1 MTGAELRRSFTG
13 FFADRDHTVVPSAS
27 VVPWDDPT
35 LLFTNAGMNQFKDV
49 FLGRSTRDYVRAAD
63 YQKCIRAGGKHND
76 LEDVGR
82 SPIHQTFFEMLGNW
96 SFGDYYK
103 EEAITWAWEL
113 LTEKWGL
120 SADRL
125 WATVFR
131 EDDEAELLWQRHTGV
146 PADRILRFDE
156 KDNFWEM
163 GETGPCGPNSEIH
176 YDLGP
181 GRCDREDDPD
191 HVCGVNGDCT
201 RYVEIWNLVF
211 IQYDRGTEG
220 ALTPLPSRHVDTGM
234 GFERMLTILQ
244 GVDSNYGTDVFQP
257 LMNHIGELSEQPY
270 AEGDTAVA
278 YRVLAD
284 HVRALAFAIADGA
297 LPSNE
302 GRGYV
307 LRRILRRAARYGR
320 TLGLADPFLYQLVPT
335 LTEQMGE
342 AYPELRPAQEKV
354 QTVVRSEEEAFGRTL
369 DHGLELFEG
378 MVDQAESEGRGEI
391 RGEEAFKLYDT
402 YGFPP
407 DLTQLMADERG
418 LTVDLAGFE
427 AEMEEQRARSRVGG
441 KAVDAAGTGPAGPAT
456 GVAGRAPGRLS
467 SEAGAP
473 TRFVG
478 YDTLSVDQTSVVARE
493 DGSVVL
499 AETPFYTE
507 AGGQVGDTGWLET
520 EAGDRIAVLDTTR
533 DGDVVIHH
541 CDPDDVSG
549 LEPGMTVAAYVD
561 AARRQSIMRNH
572 TATHLLH
579 AVLRE
584 TLGAHVEQRGSVV
597 DPDRLRFDFAHF
609 GAATRDELNA
619 VERRVNELIWENIGV
634 EWFETDLE
642 DARSQGAMALF
653 TEKYDD
659 RVRVV
664 RIGGVS
670 MELCGGTHLG
680 ATGGIGMFRLVRE
693 SGIAAG
699 ERRIEALTGSAAY
712 EAVKWDQGLVEGTAE
727 ALKSEPE
734 DLVKRAGDLTARV
747 RELERHVRELS
758 TDTARNWIDDMI
770 GGAVDAAGV
779 SVAAGRVECPDID
792 TLRAMGDTLR
802 ERLSGTAVGVLFA
815 SFDERP
821 VCIVVVTDGAISGNG
836 LHAGRLARDVAAFI
850 GGGGGGKAHMA
861 QAGGKDAS
869 RIDEAVTQAPEVVA
883 KHLRDA

>member
-13 FFADRDHTVVPSAS
+13 FFAERDHTVVPSAS

-49 FLGRSTRDYVRAAD
+49 FLGRSSREYVRAVD
-63 YQKCIRAGGKHND
+63 FQKCIRAGGKHND

-113 LTEKWGL
+113 LTEKWEL
-120 SADRL
+120 PAERL

-131 EDDEAELLWQRHTGV
+131 EDDEAEALWNRHTGI
-146 PADRILRFDE
+146 AGDRVLRFDE

-181 GRCDREDDPD
+181 ERCNRKDDPG
-191 HVCGVNGDCT
+191 HVCEVNGDCS
-201 RYVEIWNLVF
+201 RFVEIWNLVF
-211 IQYDRGTEG
+211 IQYDRGADG

-234 GFERMLTILQ
+234 GFERMLSILQ
-244 GVDSNYGTDVFQP
+244 GVDTNYETDVFRP
-257 LMNHIGELSEQPY
+257 LMDHIGELSQHPY
-270 AEGDTAVA
+270 AEGDTAMA
-278 YRVLAD
+278 YRVVAD

-307 LRRILRRAARYGR
+307 LRRILRRAARFGR
-320 TLGLADPFLYQLVPT
+320 NLGLADPFLYRLVPT
-335 LTEQMGE
+335 LAEEMGA
-342 AYPELRPAQEKV
+342 AYPELSTAQQKV
-354 QTVVRSEEEAFGRTL
+354 EQIVRSEEENFGRTL
-369 DHGLELFEG
+369 DHGLELFEDI
-378 MVDQAESEGRGEI
+378 VDRAGAEGRNEI

-402 YGFPP
+402 YGFPV
-407 DLTQLMADERG
+407 DLTQLMAEEKDM
-418 LTVDLAGFE
+418 TVDMAGFE
-427 AEMEEQRARSRVGG
+427 AEMEKQRERSIKARSTSGTPSVTADVRV
-441 KAVDAAGTGPAGPAT
+441 
-456 GVAGRAPGRLS
+456 
-467 SEAGAP
+467 ENP
-473 TRFVG
+473 TVFHG
-478 YDTLSVDQTSVVARE
+478 YDTLTVEDAEVVTVEGASVFLTR
-493 DGSVVL
+493 
-499 AETPFYTE
+499 TPFYGE
-507 AGGQVGDTGWLET
+507 SGGQVGDTGWLET
-520 EAGDRIAVLDTTR
+520 ESGDRIAVLDTTR
-533 DGDVVIHH
+533 DGDTIIHH
-541 CDPDDVSG
+541 CDPDSASG
-549 LEPGMTVAAYVD
+549 LESGMTVTARVD
-561 AARRQSIMRNH
+561 AARRRSIMRNH

-597 DPDRLRFDFAHF
+597 APDRLRFDFSHF
-609 GAATRDELNA
+609 SAVTPEERNA
-619 VERRVNELIWENIGV
+619 IERRVNELVWENIGV
-634 EWFETDLE
+634 EPFETDLE
-642 DARSQGAMALF
+642 DARRQGAMMLF
-653 TEKYDD
+653 TEKYPD

-664 RIGGVS
+664 RIGEAS
-670 MELCGGTHLG
+670 LELCGGTHLA
-680 ATGGIGMFRLVRE
+680 ATGEIGLFRLVRE

-699 ERRIEALTGSAAY
+699 VRRVEALTGAGAF
-712 EAVKWDQGLVEGTAE
+712 EAVKRDEGLVAGAAE
-727 ALKSEPE
+727 ALKSDPE

-747 RELERHVRELS
+747 RELERHVRDLS
-758 TDTARNWIDDMI
+758 SDSARNWVDDMI
-770 GGAVDAAGV
+770 NKAVEVDGV
-779 SVAAGRVECPDID
+779 AVAAARVDSPDMD

-802 ERLSGTAVGVLFA
+802 ERLAGAAVGVLFA

-821 VCIVVVTDGAISGNG
+821 VCIVVVTDEAISGNG
-836 LHAGRLARDVAAFI
+836 LNAGRLARDVAAFI

-869 RIDEAVTQAPEVVA
+869 RIDEAVEQAPEVVT

>member
-13 FFADRDHTVVPSAS
+13 FFAERDHTVVPSAS

-49 FLGRSTRDYVRAAD
+49 FLGRSTREYVRAVD
-63 YQKCIRAGGKHND
+63 FQKCIRAGGKHND

-113 LTEKWGL
+113 LTEKWEL
-120 SADRL
+120 PAERL

-131 EDDEAELLWQRHTGV
+131 EDDEAEAFWHHHTGI
-146 PADRILRFDE
+146 AGDRVLRFDE

-181 GRCDREDDPD
+181 ERCNRKDDPG

-211 IQYDRGTEG
+211 IQYDRGADG

-234 GFERMLTILQ
+234 GFERMLSILQ
-244 GVDSNYGTDVFQP
+244 GVESNYEIDVFRP
-257 LMNHIGELSEQPY
+257 LMNHIGELSQHPY
-270 AEGDTAVA
+270 AEGDTAMA
-278 YRVLAD
+278 YRVVAD

-307 LRRILRRAARYGR
+307 LRRILRRAARFGR
-320 TLGLADPFLYQLVPT
+320 NLGLADPFLYRLVPT
-335 LTEQMGE
+335 LAEEMGA
-342 AYPELRPAQEKV
+342 AYPELSTAQQKV
-354 QTVVRSEEEAFGRTL
+354 EQIVRSEEENFGRTL
-369 DHGLELFEG
+369 DHGLELFEDI
-378 MVDQAESEGRGEI
+378 VDRAGAEGRNEI

-402 YGFPP
+402 YGFPV
-407 DLTQLMADERG
+407 DLTQLMAEEKDMI
-418 LTVDLAGFE
+418 VDMAGFE
-427 AEMEEQRARSRVGG
+427 AEMAQQRERSIKARSTSGTPSVTADVRV
-441 KAVDAAGTGPAGPAT
+441 
-456 GVAGRAPGRLS
+456 
-467 SEAGAP
+467 ENP
-473 TRFVG
+473 TVFHG
-478 YDTLSVDQTSVVARE
+478 YDTLTVEEAEVVTVE
-493 DGSVVL
+493 GGSVFL
-499 AETPFYTE
+499 TRTPFYGE
-507 AGGQVGDTGWLET
+507 SGGQVGDTGWLET
-520 EAGDRIAVLDTTR
+520 ESGDRIAVLDTTR
-533 DGDVVIHH
+533 DGDTIIHH
-541 CDPDDVSG
+541 CDPDSASG
-549 LEPGMTVAAYVD
+549 LESGMTVTARVD
-561 AARRQSIMRNH
+561 AARRRSIMRNH

-597 DPDRLRFDFAHF
+597 APDRLRFDFSHF
-609 GAATRDELNA
+609 SAVTPEERNA
-619 VERRVNELIWENIGV
+619 IERRVNELVWENIGV
-634 EWFETDLE
+634 EPFETDLE
-642 DARSQGAMALF
+642 DARRQGAMMLF
-653 TEKYDD
+653 TEKYPD

-664 RIGGVS
+664 RIGEAS
-670 MELCGGTHLG
+670 LELCGGTHLA
-680 ATGGIGMFRLVRE
+680 ATGEIGLFRLVRE

-699 ERRIEALTGSAAY
+699 VRRVEALTGSGAY
-712 EAVKWDQGLVEGTAE
+712 EAVKRDEGLVAGAAD

-734 DLVKRAGDLTARV
+734 DLVKRAGDLTERV
-747 RELERHVRELS
+747 RELERHVRDLS
-758 TDTARNWIDDMI
+758 SDSARNWVDDMI
-770 GGAVDAAGV
+770 NRAVEVDGV
-779 SVAAGRVECPDID
+779 AVAAARVDSPDMD

-802 ERLSGTAVGVLFA
+802 ERLAGAAVGVLFA

-821 VCIVVVTDGAISGNG
+821 VCIVVVTDEAISGNG
-836 LHAGRLARDVAAFI
+836 LNAGRLARDVAAFI

-869 RIDEAVTQAPEVVA
+869 RIDEAVEQAPGVVT

>member
-1 MTGAELRRSFTG
+1 MTGAELRRSFTD
-13 FFADRDHTVVPSAS
+13 FFADRGHTIVPSAS

-49 FLGRSTRDYVRAAD
+49 FLGRSTRGYARAVD
-63 YQKCIRAGGKHND
+63 FQKCIRAGGKHND

-113 LTEKWGL
+113 LTERWEL
-120 SADRL
+120 PAERL
-125 WATVFR
+125 WVTVFR

-163 GETGPCGPNSEIH
+163 GDTGPCGPNSEIH

-181 GRCDREDDPD
+181 EQCGGNEDPG
-191 HVCGVNGDCT
+191 HACEGNGNS
-201 RYVEIWNLVF
+201 RRLVEIWNLVF
-211 IQYDRGTEG
+211 IQYDRGADG

-234 GFERMLTILQ
+234 GFERMLSILQ
-244 GVDSNYGTDVFQP
+244 GVESNYETDVFRP
-257 LMNHIGELSEQPY
+257 LMDRIGELSQQPY

-284 HVRALAFAIADGA
+284 HVRALTFAIADGA

-320 TLGLADPFLYQLVPT
+320 NLGLSDPFLYRLVPT
-335 LTEQMGE
+335 LTEEMGA
-342 AYPELRPAQEKV
+342 AYPELSTAQEKV
-354 QTVVRSEEEAFGRTL
+354 EQVIRSEEENFGRTL
-369 DHGLELFEG
+369 DHGLELFEDI
-378 MVDQAESEGRGEI
+378 VDRAGTEGRNEI

-402 YGFPP
+402 YGFPL
-407 DLTQLMADERG
+407 DLTQLMAEEKG
-418 LTVDLAGFE
+418 MTVDLAGFE

-441 KAVDAAGTGPAGPAT
+441 KAVDVAAQRTLSDLTATAEVEVGTKT
-456 GVAGRAPGRLS
+456 K
-467 SEAGAP
+467 
-473 TRFVG
+473 FVG
-478 YDTLSVDQTSVVARE
+478 YETLSVESTPVVARE
-493 DGSVVL
+493 DGTVIL
-499 AETPFYTE
+499 AETPFYAE
-507 AGGQVGDTGWLET
+507 SGGQVGDAGWLET
-520 EAGDRIAVLDTTR
+520 ESGARIAVLDTTR
-533 DGDVVIHH
+533 GGAAIIHR
-541 CDPDDVSG
+541 CNADAAAG
-549 LEPGMTVAAYVD
+549 LRPGAAVAAHVD

-584 TLGAHVEQRGSVV
+584 TLGVHVEQRGSVV
-597 DPDRLRFDFAHF
+597 APDRLRFDFSHF
-609 GAATRDELNA
+609 SA
-619 VERRVNELIWENIGV
+619 VTPEEQNTIERRVNELVWANIAV
-634 EWFETDLE
+634 EPFETDLE
-642 DARSQGAMALF
+642 DAKRQGAMALF

-664 RIGGVS
+664 RIGDAS
-670 MELCGGTHLG
+670 LELCGGTHLDT
-680 ATGGIGMFRLVRE
+680 TGEIGLFRLVRE

-699 ERRIEALTGSAAY
+699 VRRVEALTGAVAY
-712 EAVKWDQGLVEGTAE
+712 EAVKRDEVLLARAAE
-727 ALKSEPE
+727 VLKSEPE
-734 DLVKRAGDLTARV
+734 DLLKRAGDLTARV

-758 TDTARNWIDDMI
+758 TDSARNWVDNLVN
-770 GGAVDAAGV
+770 GAVDADGV
-779 SVAAGRVECPDID
+779 TVAAGRVDCPDMD

-802 ERLSGTAVGVLFA
+802 ERLAGAAVGVLFA
-815 SFDERP
+815 SFEERP
-821 VCIVVVTDGAISGNG
+821 VCIVVVTDGAISGRG
-836 LHAGRLARDVAAFI
+836 LHAGKLARDVAAFI

-869 RIDEAVTQAPEVVA
+869 RIDEAVDQARGVVEL
-883 KHLRDA
+883 HLRDA

>member
-1 MTGAELRRSFTG
+1 MTGAELRESFTG
-13 FFADRDHTVVPSAS
+13 FFADRDHTIVPSAS
-27 VVPWDDPT
+27 VVPWEDPT

-49 FLGRSTRDYVRAAD
+49 FLGKSTRDYVRAVD
-63 YQKCIRAGGKHND
+63 FQKCIRAGGKHND

-103 EEAITWAWEL
+103 EEAIGWAWEL
-113 LTEKWGL
+113 LTERWEL
-120 SADRL
+120 PAERL

-131 EDDEAELLWQRHTGV
+131 EDDEAEDLWKRHTGIA
-146 PADRILRFDE
+146 ADRVLRFDE

-181 GRCDREDDPD
+181 GRCGQEGDPD
-191 HVCGVNGDCT
+191 HVCGVNRDCT

-211 IQYDRGTEG
+211 IQYDRGADG

-234 GFERMLTILQ
+234 GFERMLSILQ
-244 GVDSNYGTDVFQP
+244 GVDTNYETDVFRP
-257 LMNHIGELSEQPY
+257 LMDHIGELSQHPY

-320 TLGLADPFLYQLVPT
+320 NLGLADPFLYRLVPT
-335 LTEQMGE
+335 LTEEMGA
-342 AYPELRPAQEKV
+342 AYPELSSAQEKV
-354 QTVVRSEEEAFGRTL
+354 EQVIRSEEESFGRTL
-369 DHGLELFEG
+369 DHGIELFEDIVKRAG
-378 MVDQAESEGRGEI
+378 AEGRNEI

-402 YGFPP
+402 YGFPV
-407 DLTQLMADERG
+407 DLTQLMADEKDM
-418 LTVDLAGFE
+418 TVDMAGFE
-427 AEMEEQRARSRVGG
+427 AEMEGQRERSTKARIAS
-441 KAVDAAGTGPAGPAT
+441 GTPSVTAD
-456 GVAGRAPGRLS
+456 VQV
-467 SEAGAP
+467 ENP
-473 TRFVG
+473 TRFLG
-478 YDTLSVDQTSVVARE
+478 YDQLAVEDAEVVTAE
-493 DGSVVL
+493 GDFVIL
-499 AETPFYTE
+499 TETPFYAE
-507 AGGQVGDTGWLET
+507 SGGQVGDAGWLET
-520 EAGDRIAVLDTTR
+520 ESGERIAVVDTTR
-533 DGDVVIHH
+533 DGDTIIHH
-541 CDPDDVSG
+541 CDPDGTASAAD
-549 LEPGMTVAAYVD
+549 LKPGMTVTARVD

-597 DPDRLRFDFAHF
+597 APDRLRFDFSHF
-609 GAATRDELNA
+609 NA
-619 VERRVNELIWENIGV
+619 VTTEEQNAIERRVNELVWENIAV
-634 EWFETDLE
+634 EPFETDLE
-642 DARSQGAMALF
+642 DAKRQGAMALF
-653 TEKYDD
+653 TEKYED

-664 RIGGVS
+664 RIGEVS
-670 MELCGGTHLG
+670 LELCGGTHLG
-680 ATGGIGMFRLVRE
+680 ATGEIGLFRLVRE

-699 ERRIEALTGSAAY
+699 VRRVEALTGAGAY
-712 EAVKWDQGLVEGTAE
+712 ETVKRDEGLVAGAAE
-727 ALKSEPE
+727 ALKSDPE
-734 DLVKRAGDLTARV
+734 DLAKRAGDLTARV
-747 RELERHVRELS
+747 RELERHIREMGRS
-758 TDTARNWIDDMI
+758 SAGNWADELVD
-770 GGAVDAAGV
+770 GAVDADGV
-779 SVAAGRVECPDID
+779 AVAAGRVDCPDMD

-802 ERLSGTAVGVLFA
+802 ERLSGASVGVLFA
-815 SFDERP
+815 SFEDRP
-821 VCIVVVTDGAISGNG
+821 VCIVVVTDGAISGRG

-869 RIDEAVTQAPEVVA
+869 RIDEAVDKAPGVVEQ
-883 KHLRDA
+883 HLRDA

>member
-13 FFADRDHTVVPSAS
+13 FFAERDHTVVPSAS

-49 FLGRSTRDYVRAAD
+49 FLGRSTREYVRAVD
-63 YQKCIRAGGKHND
+63 FQKCIRAGGKHND

-113 LTEKWGL
+113 LTEKWEL
-120 SADRL
+120 PAERL

-131 EDDEAELLWQRHTGV
+131 EDDEAEALWHRHTGI
-146 PADRILRFDE
+146 AGDRVLRFDE

-181 GRCDREDDPD
+181 ERCNRKDDPG
-191 HVCGVNGDCT
+191 HVCGVNGDCS
-201 RYVEIWNLVF
+201 RFVEIWNLVF
-211 IQYDRGTEG
+211 IQYDRGADG

-234 GFERMLTILQ
+234 GFERMLSILQ
-244 GVDSNYGTDVFQP
+244 GVDTNYETDVFRP
-257 LMNHIGELSEQPY
+257 LMDHIGELSQHPY
-270 AEGDTAVA
+270 AEGDTAMA
-278 YRVLAD
+278 YRVVAD

-307 LRRILRRAARYGR
+307 LRRILRRAARFGR
-320 TLGLADPFLYQLVPT
+320 NLGLADPFLYRLVPT
-335 LTEQMGE
+335 LAEEMGA
-342 AYPELRPAQEKV
+342 AYPELSTAQEKV
-354 QTVVRSEEEAFGRTL
+354 EQVIKSEEENFGRTL
-369 DHGLELFEG
+369 DHGLELFEDI
-378 MVDQAESEGRGEI
+378 VDRAGAEGRNEI

-402 YGFPP
+402 YGFPV
-407 DLTQLMADERG
+407 DLTQLMAEEKDMI
-418 LTVDLAGFE
+418 VDMAGFE
-427 AEMEEQRARSRVGG
+427 AEMEKQRERSIKARSTSGTPSVTADVRV
-441 KAVDAAGTGPAGPAT
+441 
-456 GVAGRAPGRLS
+456 
-467 SEAGAP
+467 ENP
-473 TRFVG
+473 TVFHG
-478 YDTLSVDQTSVVARE
+478 YDTLTVEDAEVVTVEGASVFLTR
-493 DGSVVL
+493 
-499 AETPFYTE
+499 TPFYGE
-507 AGGQVGDTGWLET
+507 SGGQVGDTGWLET
-520 EAGDRIAVLDTTR
+520 ESGDRIAVLDTTR
-533 DGDVVIHH
+533 DGDTIIHH
-541 CDPDDVSG
+541 CDPDSASG
-549 LEPGMTVAAYVD
+549 LESGMTVTARVD
-561 AARRQSIMRNH
+561 AERRRSIMRNH

-597 DPDRLRFDFAHF
+597 APDRLRFDFSHF
-609 GAATRDELNA
+609 SAVTPEERNA
-619 VERRVNELIWENIGV
+619 IERRVNELVWENIGV
-634 EWFETDLE
+634 EPFETGLE
-642 DARSQGAMALF
+642 DARRLGAMMLF
-653 TEKYDD
+653 TEKYPD

-664 RIGGVS
+664 RIGEAS
-670 MELCGGTHLG
+670 LELCGGTHLG
-680 ATGGIGMFRLVRE
+680 ATGEIGLFRLVRE

-699 ERRIEALTGSAAY
+699 VRRVEALTGAGAF
-712 EAVKWDQGLVEGTAE
+712 EAVKRDEGLVAGAAE

-747 RELERHVRELS
+747 RELERHVRDLS
-758 TDTARNWIDDMI
+758 SDSARNWVDDMI
-770 GGAVDAAGV
+770 NRAVEVDGV
-779 SVAAGRVECPDID
+779 AVAAARVDSPDMD

-802 ERLSGTAVGVLFA
+802 ERLAGAAVGVLFA

-821 VCIVVVTDGAISGNG
+821 VCIVVVTDEAISGNG
-836 LHAGRLARDVAAFI
+836 LNAGRLARDVAAFI

-869 RIDEAVTQAPEVVA
+869 RIDEAVEQAPKVVT

>member
-13 FFADRDHTVVPSAS
+13 FFAERDHTVVPSAS

-49 FLGRSTRDYVRAAD
+49 FLGRSTREYVRAVD
-63 YQKCIRAGGKHND
+63 FQKCIRAGGKHND

-113 LTEKWGL
+113 LTEKWEL
-120 SADRL
+120 PAERL

-131 EDDEAELLWQRHTGV
+131 EDDEAEALWHRHTGI
-146 PADRILRFDE
+146 AGDRVLRFDE

-181 GRCDREDDPD
+181 ERCNRKDDPG
-191 HVCGVNGDCT
+191 HVCGVNGDCS
-201 RYVEIWNLVF
+201 RFVEIWNLVF
-211 IQYDRGTEG
+211 IQYDRGADG

-234 GFERMLTILQ
+234 GFERMLSILQ
-244 GVDSNYGTDVFQP
+244 GVDTNYETDVFRP
-257 LMNHIGELSEQPY
+257 LMDHIGELSQHPY
-270 AEGDTAVA
+270 AVGDTAVA
-278 YRVLAD
+278 YRVVAD

-307 LRRILRRAARYGR
+307 LRRILRRAARFGR
-320 TLGLADPFLYQLVPT
+320 NLGLADPFLYRLVPT
-335 LTEQMGE
+335 LAEEMGA
-342 AYPELRPAQEKV
+342 AYPELSTAQQKV
-354 QTVVRSEEEAFGRTL
+354 EQIVRSEEENFGRTL
-369 DHGLELFEG
+369 DHGLELFEDIVG
-378 MVDQAESEGRGEI
+378 RAGAEGRNEI

-402 YGFPP
+402 YGFPV
-407 DLTQLMADERG
+407 DLTQLMAEEKDMI
-418 LTVDLAGFE
+418 VDMAGFE
-427 AEMEEQRARSRVGG
+427 AEMEKQRERSIKARSTSGTPSVTADVRV
-441 KAVDAAGTGPAGPAT
+441 
-456 GVAGRAPGRLS
+456 
-467 SEAGAP
+467 ENP
-473 TRFVG
+473 TVFHG
-478 YDTLSVDQTSVVARE
+478 YDTLTVEDAEVVTVE
-493 DGSVVL
+493 GGSVFL
-499 AETPFYTE
+499 THTPFYGE
-507 AGGQVGDTGWLET
+507 SGGQVGDTGWLET
-520 EAGDRIAVLDTTR
+520 ESGDRIAVLDTTR
-533 DGDVVIHH
+533 DGDTIIHH
-541 CDPDDVSG
+541 CDPDSASG
-549 LEPGMTVAAYVD
+549 LESGMTVTARVD
-561 AARRQSIMRNH
+561 AARRWSIMRNH

-597 DPDRLRFDFAHF
+597 APDRLRFDFSHF
-609 GAATRDELNA
+609 SAVTPEERNA
-619 VERRVNELIWENIGV
+619 IERRVNELVWENIGV
-634 EWFETDLE
+634 EPFETDLE
-642 DARSQGAMALF
+642 DARRQGAMMLF
-653 TEKYDD
+653 TEKYPD

-664 RIGGVS
+664 RIGEAS
-670 MELCGGTHLG
+670 LELCGGTHLA
-680 ATGGIGMFRLVRE
+680 ATGEIGLFRLVRE

-699 ERRIEALTGSAAY
+699 VRRVEALTGEGAF
-712 EAVKWDQGLVEGTAE
+712 EAVKRDEGLVAGAAE

-734 DLVKRAGDLTARV
+734 DLVKRAVDLTARV
-747 RELERHVRELS
+747 RELERHVRDLS
-758 TDTARNWIDDMI
+758 SDSARNWVDDMI
-770 GGAVDAAGV
+770 NRAVEVDGV
-779 SVAAGRVECPDID
+779 AVAAARVDSPDMD

-802 ERLSGTAVGVLFA
+802 ERLAGAAVGVLFA

-821 VCIVVVTDGAISGNG
+821 VCIVVVTDEAISGNG
-836 LHAGRLARDVAAFI
+836 LNAGRLARDVAAFI

-869 RIDEAVTQAPEVVA
+869 RIDEAVEQAPEVVT

>member
-13 FFADRDHTVVPSAS
+13 FFAERDHTVVPSAS

-49 FLGRSTRDYVRAAD
+49 FLGRSTREYVRAVD
-63 YQKCIRAGGKHND
+63 FQKCIRAGGKHND

-113 LTEKWGL
+113 LTEKWEL
-120 SADRL
+120 PAERL

-131 EDDEAELLWQRHTGV
+131 EDDEAEALWHRHTGI
-146 PADRILRFDE
+146 AGDRVLRFDE

-181 GRCDREDDPD
+181 ERCNRKDDPG
-191 HVCGVNGDCT
+191 HVCEVNGDCS
-201 RYVEIWNLVF
+201 RFVEIWNLVF
-211 IQYDRGTEG
+211 IQYDRGADG

-234 GFERMLTILQ
+234 GFERMLSILQ
-244 GVDSNYGTDVFQP
+244 GVDTNYETDVFRP
-257 LMNHIGELSEQPY
+257 LMDHIGELSQHPY
-270 AEGDTAVA
+270 AEGDTAMA
-278 YRVLAD
+278 YRVVAD

-307 LRRILRRAARYGR
+307 LRRILRRAARFGR
-320 TLGLADPFLYQLVPT
+320 NLGLADPFLYRLVPT
-335 LTEQMGE
+335 LTEEMGA
-342 AYPELRPAQEKV
+342 AYPELSTAQQKV
-354 QTVVRSEEEAFGRTL
+354 EQIVRSEEENFGRTL
-369 DHGLELFEG
+369 DHGLELFEDI
-378 MVDQAESEGRGEI
+378 VDRAGAEGRNEI

-402 YGFPP
+402 YGFPV
-407 DLTQLMADERG
+407 DLTQLMAEEKDM
-418 LTVDLAGFE
+418 TVDMAGFE
-427 AEMEEQRARSRVGG
+427 AEMEKQRERSIKARSTSGTPSVTADVRV
-441 KAVDAAGTGPAGPAT
+441 
-456 GVAGRAPGRLS
+456 
-467 SEAGAP
+467 ENP
-473 TRFVG
+473 TVFHG
-478 YDTLSVDQTSVVARE
+478 YDTLTVEDAEVVTVEGASVFLTR
-493 DGSVVL
+493 
-499 AETPFYTE
+499 TPFYGE
-507 AGGQVGDTGWLET
+507 SGGQVGDTGWLET
-520 EAGDRIAVLDTTR
+520 ESGDRIAVLDTTR
-533 DGDVVIHH
+533 DGDTIIHH
-541 CDPDDVSG
+541 CDPDSASG
-549 LEPGMTVAAYVD
+549 LESGMTVTARVD
-561 AARRQSIMRNH
+561 AARRRSIMRNH

-597 DPDRLRFDFAHF
+597 APDRLRFDFSHF
-609 GAATRDELNA
+609 SAVTPEERNA
-619 VERRVNELIWENIGV
+619 IERRVNELVWENIGV
-634 EWFETDLE
+634 EPFETDLE
-642 DARSQGAMALF
+642 DARRQGAMMLF
-653 TEKYDD
+653 TEKYPD

-664 RIGGVS
+664 RIGEAS
-670 MELCGGTHLG
+670 LELCGGTHLA
-680 ATGGIGMFRLVRE
+680 ATGEIGLFRLVRE

-699 ERRIEALTGSAAY
+699 VRRVEALTGAGAF
-712 EAVKWDQGLVEGTAE
+712 EAVKRDEGLVAGAAE
-727 ALKSEPE
+727 ALKSDPE

-747 RELERHVRELS
+747 RELERHVRDLS
-758 TDTARNWIDDMI
+758 SDSARNWVDDMI
-770 GGAVDAAGV
+770 NKAVEVDGV
-779 SVAAGRVECPDID
+779 AVAAARVDSPDMD

-802 ERLSGTAVGVLFA
+802 ERLAGAAVGVLFA

-821 VCIVVVTDGAISGNG
+821 VCIVVVTDEAISGNG
-836 LHAGRLARDVAAFI
+836 LNAGRLARDVAAFI

-869 RIDEAVTQAPEVVA
+869 RIDEAVEQAPEVVT

>member
-49 FLGRSTRDYVRAAD
+49 FLGRSTRDYVRAVD
-63 YQKCIRAGGKHND
+63 HQKCIRAGGKHND

-113 LTEKWGL
+113 LTREWSL

-181 GRCDREDDPD
+181 GRCDRKDDPD
-191 HVCGVNGDCT
+191 HVCGVNRDCT
-201 RYVEIWNLVF
+201 RFVEIWNLVF
-211 IQYDRGTEG
+211 IQYDRGTDG

-234 GFERMLTILQ
+234 GFERMLSILQ
-244 GVDSNYGTDVFQP
+244 GVDSNYEIDVFQP

-284 HVRALAFAIADGA
+284 HVRALAFAISDGA

-320 TLGLADPFLYQLVPT
+320 TLGLSDPFLYRLVPT
-335 LTEQMGE
+335 LTEEMGA
-342 AYPELRPAQEKV
+342 AYPELRTAQEKV
-354 QTVVRSEEEAFGRTL
+354 EKVVRSEEEAFGRTL

-378 MVDQAESEGRGEI
+378 MVDQAEAEGRREI

-402 YGFPP
+402 YGFPL

-427 AEMEEQRARSRVGG
+427 AEMEEQRERSKVGLSATITG
-441 KAVDAAGTGPAGPAT
+441 GTPKTAANLE
-456 GVAGRAPGRLS
+456 VLN
-467 SEAGAP
+467 P
-473 TRFVG
+473 TEFLG
-478 YDTLSVDQTSVVARE
+478 YDTLTIDHTEVVNCEGEFVILDR
-493 DGSVVL
+493 
-499 AETPFYTE
+499 TPFYAE
-507 AGGQVGDTGWLET
+507 SGGQVGDAGWLET
-520 EAGDRIAVLDTTR
+520 EAGDRIAVLDTTW
-533 DGDVVIHH
+533 DGDAIIHH
-541 CDPDDVSG
+541 CDPDSAT
-549 LEPGMTVAAYVD
+549 EFKPGMTVSAHVD

-584 TLGAHVEQRGSVV
+584 TLGARVEQRGSVV
-597 DPDRLRFDFAHF
+597 GPDRLRFDFAHF
-609 GAATRDELNA
+609 SAVTPDELNA
-619 VERRVNELIWENIGV
+619 IERRVNELVWENIGV
-634 EWFETDLE
+634 EPFETDLE
-642 DARSQGAMALF
+642 DARRHGAMALF
-653 TEKYDD
+653 TEKYED

-664 RIGGVS
+664 RIGEVS
-670 MELCGGTHLG
+670 LELCGGTHLG
-680 ATGGIGMFRLVRE
+680 ATGEIGLVRLVRE

-699 ERRIEALTGSAAY
+699 VRRVEALTGVGAY
-712 EAVKWDQGLVEGTAE
+712 EAVKRDEGLVEGAAE

-734 DLVKRAGDLTARV
+734 ELVKRAGDLTARV

-758 TDTARNWIDDMI
+758 TDSARNWIDDMI
-770 GGAVDAAGV
+770 GGVVDADGV
-779 SVAAGRVECPDID
+779 SVAAARVDSPDVD

-802 ERLSGTAVGVLFA
+802 ERLPGAAVGVLFA
-815 SFDERP
+815 SLDQRP
-821 VCIVVVTDGAISGNG
+821 VGIVVVTDQAISGNN
-836 LHAGRLARDVAAFI
+836 LHAGKLARDVAAVI

-869 RIDEAVTQAPEVVA
+869 RIDEAVAQAPGIVA
-883 KHLRDA
+883 KHLQGA

>member
-35 LLFTNAGMNQFKDV
+35 LLFTNAGMNQFKDI
-49 FLGRSTRDYVRAAD
+49 FLGRSTRDFVRAVD

-103 EEAITWAWEL
+103 EDAITWAWEL
-113 LTEKWGL
+113 LTEEWSL
-120 SADRL
+120 TADRL

-181 GRCDREDDPD
+181 GRCDWECDPD

-211 IQYDRGTEG
+211 IQYDRGTDG

-234 GFERMLTILQ
+234 GFERMLSILQ
-244 GVDSNYGTDVFQP
+244 GVDSNYETDVFQP

-320 TLGLADPFLYQLVPT
+320 TLGLSDPFLYQLVPT
-335 LTEQMGE
+335 LTEEMGE
-342 AYPELRPAQEKV
+342 AYPELRTAQEKV
-354 QTVVRSEEEAFGRTL
+354 EKVVRSEEEAFGRTL
-369 DHGLELFEG
+369 DHGLELFAG
-378 MVDQAESEGRGEI
+378 MVDQAETEGRREI

-402 YGFPP
+402 YGFPL
-407 DLTQLMADERG
+407 DLTQLMAEEKG
-418 LTVDLAGFE
+418 MAVALAGFE
-427 AEMEEQRARSRVGG
+427 AEMAEQRERSRVSIRAVAG
-441 KAVDAAGTGPAGPAT
+441 KPRARINLSAGTKF
-456 GVAGRAPGRLS
+456 L
-467 SEAGAP
+467 
-473 TRFVG
+473 G
-478 YDTLSVDQTSVVARE
+478 YDTLTVDRTSIVSFA
-493 DGSVVL
+493 DGTVELSK
-499 AETPFYTE
+499 TPFYGE
-507 AGGQVGDTGWLET
+507 AGGQIGDTGWLEL
-520 EAGDRIAVLDTTR
+520 ESGDRIAVLNTTR
-533 DGDVVIHH
+533 EGNSIIHH
-541 CDPDDVSG
+541 CDPDRGSDLAG
-549 LEPGMTVAAYVD
+549 GMTVTAHVD

-597 DPDRLRFDFAHF
+597 GPDRLRFDFSHF
-609 GAATRDELNA
+609 SAVTPDELNA
-619 VERRVNELIWENIGV
+619 IERKVNELIWENIGV
-634 EWFETDLE
+634 EPFETDLE

-653 TEKYDD
+653 TEKYED

-664 RIGGVS
+664 RIGDVS
-670 MELCGGTHLG
+670 LELCGGTHLG
-680 ATGGIGMFRLVRE
+680 ATGEIGLFRLVRE
-693 SGIAAG
+693 SGIATG
-699 ERRIEALTGSAAY
+699 VRRVEALTGAGAY
-712 EAVKWDQGLVEGTAE
+712 EAVKRDEVLVARTAE

-734 DLVKRAGDLTARV
+734 DLLKRAGDLTARI
-747 RELERHVRELS
+747 RDLERHIRDLS
-758 TDTARNWIDDMI
+758 TDSARNWIDDLVN
-770 GGAVDAAGV
+770 GAVDAGGV
-779 SVAAGRVECPDID
+779 SVAAGRVDSPDMD

-802 ERLSGTAVGVLFA
+802 ERLSGAAVGVLFA
-815 SFDERP
+815 SFDDRP
-821 VCIVVVTDGAISGNG
+821 VCIVVVTDEAISGNN
-836 LHAGRLARDVAAFI
+836 LHAGKLARDVAAVI

-869 RIDEAVTQAPEVVA
+869 RIDEAVAQAPGIIG
-883 KHLRDA
+883 KHLQDAGQ

>member
-13 FFADRDHTVVPSAS
+13 FFAERDHTVVPSAS

-49 FLGRSTRDYVRAAD
+49 FLGRSTREYVRAVD
-63 YQKCIRAGGKHND
+63 FQKCIRAGGKHND

-113 LTEKWGL
+113 LTERWEL
-120 SADRL
+120 PAERL

-131 EDDEAELLWQRHTGV
+131 EDDEAEALWHRHTGI
-146 PADRILRFDE
+146 AGDRVLRFDE

-181 GRCDREDDPD
+181 ERCNRKDDPG
-191 HVCGVNGDCT
+191 HVCGVNGDCS
-201 RYVEIWNLVF
+201 RFVEIWNLVF
-211 IQYDRGTEG
+211 IQYDRGADG

-234 GFERMLTILQ
+234 GFERMLSILQ
-244 GVDSNYGTDVFQP
+244 GVDTNYETDVFRP
-257 LMNHIGELSEQPY
+257 LMDHIGELSQHPY
-270 AEGDTAVA
+270 AEGDTAMA
-278 YRVLAD
+278 YRVVAD

-307 LRRILRRAARYGR
+307 LRRILRRAARFGR
-320 TLGLADPFLYQLVPT
+320 NLGLADPFLYRLVPT
-335 LTEQMGE
+335 LAEEMGA
-342 AYPELRPAQEKV
+342 AYPELSTAQQKV
-354 QTVVRSEEEAFGRTL
+354 EQIVRSEEENFGRTL
-369 DHGLELFEG
+369 DHGLELFEDI
-378 MVDQAESEGRGEI
+378 VDRAGAEGRNEI

-402 YGFPP
+402 YGFPV
-407 DLTQLMADERG
+407 DLTQLMAEEKDMI
-418 LTVDLAGFE
+418 VDMAGFE
-427 AEMEEQRARSRVGG
+427 AEMAQQRERSIKARSTS
-441 KAVDAAGTGPAGPAT
+441 GTPSVT
-456 GVAGRAPGRLS
+456 TELQV
-467 SEAGAP
+467 ENP
-473 TRFVG
+473 TVFHG
-478 YDTLSVDQTSVVARE
+478 YDTLTVEDAEVVTVE
-493 DGSVVL
+493 GGSVFL
-499 AETPFYTE
+499 THTPFYGE
-507 AGGQVGDTGWLET
+507 SGGQVGDTGWLET
-520 EAGDRIAVLDTTR
+520 ESGDRIAVLDTTR
-533 DGDVVIHH
+533 DGDTIIHH
-541 CDPDDVSG
+541 CDPDGASG
-549 LEPGMTVAAYVD
+549 LEPGMTVTARVD
-561 AARRQSIMRNH
+561 AARRRSIMRNH

-597 DPDRLRFDFAHF
+597 APDRLRFDFSHF
-609 GAATRDELNA
+609 SAVTPEERNA
-619 VERRVNELIWENIGV
+619 IERRVNELVWENIGV
-634 EWFETDLE
+634 EPFETDLE
-642 DARSQGAMALF
+642 DARRQGAMMLF
-653 TEKYDD
+653 TEKYPD

-664 RIGGVS
+664 RIGEAS
-670 MELCGGTHLG
+670 LELCGGTHLA
-680 ATGGIGMFRLVRE
+680 ATGEIGLFRLVRE

-699 ERRIEALTGSAAY
+699 VRRVEALTGAGAY
-712 EAVKWDQGLVEGTAE
+712 EAVKRDEGLVAGAAE

-734 DLVKRAGDLTARV
+734 DLVKRAGDLTERV
-747 RELERHVRELS
+747 RELERHVRDLS
-758 TDTARNWIDDMI
+758 SDSARNWVDDMI
-770 GGAVDAAGV
+770 NRAVEVDGV
-779 SVAAGRVECPDID
+779 AVAAARVDSPDMD

-802 ERLSGTAVGVLFA
+802 ERLAGAAVGVLFA

-821 VCIVVVTDGAISGNG
+821 VCIVVVTDEAISGNG
-836 LHAGRLARDVAAFI
+836 LNAGRLARDVAAFI

-869 RIDEAVTQAPEVVA
+869 RIDEAVEQAPEVVT

>member
-13 FFADRDHTVVPSAS
+13 FFAERDHTVVPSAS

-49 FLGRSTRDYVRAAD
+49 FLGRSTREYVRAVD
-63 YQKCIRAGGKHND
+63 FQKCIRAGGKHND

-113 LTEKWGL
+113 LTEKWEL
-120 SADRL
+120 PAERL

-131 EDDEAELLWQRHTGV
+131 EDDEAEALWNRHTGI
-146 PADRILRFDE
+146 AGDRVLRFDE

-181 GRCDREDDPD
+181 ERCNRKDDPG

-211 IQYDRGTEG
+211 IQYDRGADG

-234 GFERMLTILQ
+234 GFERMLSILQ
-244 GVDSNYGTDVFQP
+244 GVDTNYETDVFRP
-257 LMNHIGELSEQPY
+257 LMDHIGELSQHPY
-270 AEGDTAVA
+270 AEGDTAMA
-278 YRVLAD
+278 YRVVAD
-284 HVRALAFAIADGA
+284 HVRALVFAIADGA

-307 LRRILRRAARYGR
+307 LRRILRRAARFGR
-320 TLGLADPFLYQLVPT
+320 NLGLADPFLYRLVPT
-335 LTEQMGE
+335 LAEEMGA
-342 AYPELRPAQEKV
+342 AYPELSTTQQKV
-354 QTVVRSEEEAFGRTL
+354 EQIVRSEEENFGRTL
-369 DHGLELFEG
+369 DHGLELFEDI
-378 MVDQAESEGRGEI
+378 VDRAGAEGRNEI

-402 YGFPP
+402 YGFPV
-407 DLTQLMADERG
+407 DLTQLMAEEKDMI
-418 LTVDLAGFE
+418 VDMAGFE
-427 AEMEEQRARSRVGG
+427 AEMEKQRERSIKARSTSGTPSATADVRVGN
-441 KAVDAAGTGPAGPAT
+441 
-456 GVAGRAPGRLS
+456 
-467 SEAGAP
+467 P
-473 TRFVG
+473 TVFHG
-478 YDTLSVDQTSVVARE
+478 YDTLTVEDAEVVTVGG
-493 DGSVVL
+493 GSVFL
-499 AETPFYTE
+499 THTPFYGE
-507 AGGQVGDTGWLET
+507 SGGQVGDTGWLET
-520 EAGDRIAVLDTTR
+520 ESGDRIAVLDTTR
-533 DGDVVIHH
+533 DGDTIIHH
-541 CDPDDVSG
+541 CDPDSASG
-549 LEPGMTVAAYVD
+549 LESGMTVTARVD
-561 AARRQSIMRNH
+561 AARRRSIMRNH

-597 DPDRLRFDFAHF
+597 APDRLRFDFSHF
-609 GAATRDELNA
+609 SAVTPEERNA
-619 VERRVNELIWENIGV
+619 IERRVNELVWENIGV
-634 EWFETDLE
+634 EPFETDLE
-642 DARSQGAMALF
+642 DARRQGAMMLF
-653 TEKYDD
+653 TEKYPD

-664 RIGGVS
+664 RIGEAS
-670 MELCGGTHLG
+670 LELCGGTHLA
-680 ATGGIGMFRLVRE
+680 ATGEIGLFRLVRE

-699 ERRIEALTGSAAY
+699 VRRVEALTGAGAY
-712 EAVKWDQGLVEGTAE
+712 EAVKRDEGLVAGAAE

-734 DLVKRAGDLTARV
+734 DLVKRAGDLTERV
-747 RELERHVRELS
+747 RELERHVRDLS
-758 TDTARNWIDDMI
+758 SDSARNWVDDMI
-770 GGAVDAAGV
+770 NKAVEVDGV
-779 SVAAGRVECPDID
+779 AVAAARVDSPDMD

-802 ERLSGTAVGVLFA
+802 ERLAGAAVGVLFA

-821 VCIVVVTDGAISGNG
+821 VCIVVVTDEAISGNG
-836 LHAGRLARDVAAFI
+836 LNAGRLARDVAAFI

-869 RIDEAVTQAPEVVA
+869 RIDEAVEQAPEVVT

>member
-49 FLGRSTRDYVRAAD
+49 FLGRSTRDYVRAVD
-63 YQKCIRAGGKHND
+63 HQKCIRAGGKHND

-103 EEAITWAWEL
+103 EEAISWAWEL
-113 LTEKWGL
+113 LIEKWGL

-131 EDDEAELLWQRHTGV
+131 EDDEAELLWQRYTGV

-211 IQYDRGTEG
+211 IQYDRGTDG

-234 GFERMLTILQ
+234 GFERMLSILQ
-244 GVDSNYGTDVFQP
+244 GVDSNYGIDVFQP

-270 AEGDTAVA
+270 AEGVTAVA

-284 HVRALAFAIADGA
+284 HVRALAFAISDGA

-320 TLGLADPFLYQLVPT
+320 TLGLDDPFLYQLVPT
-335 LTEQMGE
+335 LAEEMGA
-342 AYPELRPAQEKV
+342 AYPELRTAQEKV
-354 QTVVRSEEEAFGRTL
+354 EKVVRSEEEAFGRTL

-378 MVDQAESEGRGEI
+378 MVDQAEAEGRREI

-402 YGFPP
+402 YGFPL
-407 DLTQLMADERG
+407 DLTQLMADERA

-427 AEMEEQRARSRVGG
+427 AEMEEQRERSRIGG
-441 KAVDAAGTGPAGPAT
+441 KDDTLKMTATAGKPKAT
-456 GVAGRAPGRLS
+456 FNLTATS
-467 SEAGAP
+467 P
-473 TRFVG
+473 TIFVG
-478 YDTLSVDQTSVVARE
+478 YEKSAIDGVEVVACSSGAVILDR
-493 DGSVVL
+493 
-499 AETPFYTE
+499 TPFYAE
-507 AGGQVGDTGWLET
+507 SGGQVGDAGWLET
-520 EAGDRIAVLDTTR
+520 ESGDRITVLDTTW
-533 DGDVVIHH
+533 DGDILIHQ
-541 CDPDDVSG
+541 CDSADASA
-549 LEPGMTVAAYVD
+549 LESGMTVSAHVD
-561 AARRQSIMRNH
+561 AARRRSIMRNH

-584 TLGAHVEQRGSVV
+584 TLGSHVEQRGSVV
-597 DPDRLRFDFAHF
+597 GPDRLRFDFAHF
-609 GAATRDELNA
+609 SAITPDELNA
-619 VERRVNELIWENIGV
+619 IERRVNELVWENIGV
-634 EWFETDLE
+634 EPFETDLE
-642 DARSQGAMALF
+642 DARRQGAMALF
-653 TEKYDD
+653 TEKYED

-664 RIGGVS
+664 RIGEVS
-670 MELCGGTHLG
+670 LELCGGTHLG
-680 ATGGIGMFRLVRE
+680 ATGEIGLFRLVRE

-699 ERRIEALTGSAAY
+699 VRRVEALTGAGAY
-712 EAVKWDQGLVEGTAE
+712 EAVKRDEGLVEGAAE

-734 DLVKRAGDLTARV
+734 DLVKRAGALTARV

-758 TDTARNWIDDMI
+758 TDSARNWIDDMI
-770 GGAVDAAGV
+770 GGVVDAAGV
-779 SVAAGRVECPDID
+779 SVAAARVDSPDMD

-802 ERLSGTAVGVLFA
+802 ERLPGAAVGVLFA
-815 SFDERP
+815 SLDQRP
-821 VCIVVVTDGAISGNG
+821 VGIVVVTDEAISGND
-836 LHAGRLARDVAAFI
+836 LHAGKLARDVAAVI

-869 RIDEAVTQAPEVVA
+869 RIDEAVAQAPGIVT
-883 KHLRDA
+883 KHLQGA

>member
-13 FFADRDHTVVPSAS
+13 FFAERDHTVVPSAS

-49 FLGRSTRDYVRAAD
+49 FLGRSSREYVRAVD
-63 YQKCIRAGGKHND
+63 FQKCIRAGGKHND

-113 LTEKWGL
+113 LTEKWEL
-120 SADRL
+120 PAERL

-131 EDDEAELLWQRHTGV
+131 EDDEAEALWHRHTGI
-146 PADRILRFDE
+146 AGDRVLRFDE

-181 GRCDREDDPD
+181 ERCNRKDDPG
-191 HVCGVNGDCT
+191 HVCEVNGDCS
-201 RYVEIWNLVF
+201 RFVEIWNLVF
-211 IQYDRGTEG
+211 IQYDRGADG

-234 GFERMLTILQ
+234 GFERMLSILQ
-244 GVDSNYGTDVFQP
+244 GVDTNYETDVFRP
-257 LMNHIGELSEQPY
+257 LMDHIGELSQHPY
-270 AEGDTAVA
+270 AEGDTAMA
-278 YRVLAD
+278 YRVVAD

-307 LRRILRRAARYGR
+307 LRRILRRAARFGR
-320 TLGLADPFLYQLVPT
+320 NLGLADPFLYRLVPT
-335 LTEQMGE
+335 LAEEMGA
-342 AYPELRPAQEKV
+342 AYPELSTAQQKV
-354 QTVVRSEEEAFGRTL
+354 EQIVRSEEENFGRTL
-369 DHGLELFEG
+369 DHGLELFEDI
-378 MVDQAESEGRGEI
+378 VDRAGAEGRNEI

-402 YGFPP
+402 YGFPV
-407 DLTQLMADERG
+407 DLTQLMAEEKDMI
-418 LTVDLAGFE
+418 VDMAGFE
-427 AEMEEQRARSRVGG
+427 AEMEKQRERSIKARSTSGTPSVTADVRV
-441 KAVDAAGTGPAGPAT
+441 
-456 GVAGRAPGRLS
+456 
-467 SEAGAP
+467 ENP
-473 TRFVG
+473 TVFHG
-478 YDTLSVDQTSVVARE
+478 YDTLTVEDAEVVTVEGASVFLTR
-493 DGSVVL
+493 
-499 AETPFYTE
+499 TPFYGE
-507 AGGQVGDTGWLET
+507 SGGQVGDTGWLET
-520 EAGDRIAVLDTTR
+520 ESGDRIAVLDTTR
-533 DGDVVIHH
+533 DGDTIIHH
-541 CDPDDVSG
+541 CDPDSASG
-549 LEPGMTVAAYVD
+549 LESGMTVTARVD
-561 AARRQSIMRNH
+561 AARRRSIMRNH

-597 DPDRLRFDFAHF
+597 APDRLRFDFSHF
-609 GAATRDELNA
+609 SAVTPEERNA
-619 VERRVNELIWENIGV
+619 IERRVNELVWENIGV
-634 EWFETDLE
+634 EPFETDLE
-642 DARSQGAMALF
+642 DARRQGAMMLF
-653 TEKYDD
+653 TEKYPD

-664 RIGGVS
+664 RIGEAS
-670 MELCGGTHLG
+670 LELCGGTHLA
-680 ATGGIGMFRLVRE
+680 ATGEIGLFRLVRE

-699 ERRIEALTGSAAY
+699 VRRVEALTGAGAF
-712 EAVKWDQGLVEGTAE
+712 EAVKRDEGLVAGAAE
-727 ALKSEPE
+727 ALKSDPE

-747 RELERHVRELS
+747 RELERHVRDLS
-758 TDTARNWIDDMI
+758 SDSARNWVDDMI
-770 GGAVDAAGV
+770 NKAVEVDGV
-779 SVAAGRVECPDID
+779 AVAAARVDSPDMD

-802 ERLSGTAVGVLFA
+802 ERLAGAAVGVLFA

-821 VCIVVVTDGAISGNG
+821 VCIVVVTDEAISGNG
-836 LHAGRLARDVAAFI
+836 LNAGRLARDVAAFI

-869 RIDEAVTQAPEVVA
+869 RIDEAVEQAPEVVT

>member
-49 FLGRSTRDYVRAAD
+49 FLGRSTRDYVRAVD

-82 SPIHQTFFEMLGNW
+82 SPVHQTFFEMLGNW

-103 EEAITWAWEL
+103 EEAIVWAWEL
-113 LTEKWGL
+113 LTEVWGL
-120 SADRL
+120 PADRL

-131 EDDEAELLWQRHTGV
+131 EDDEAEALWQRHTDV

-181 GRCDREDDPD
+181 ERCDRGDDPD
-191 HVCGVNGDCT
+191 QVCAVNGDCG
-201 RYVEIWNLVF
+201 RFVEIWNLVF
-211 IQYDRGTEG
+211 IQYDRGTDG
-220 ALTPLPSRHVDTGM
+220 VLTPLPACHVDTGM
-234 GFERMLTILQ
+234 GLERVLSILQ
-244 GVDSNYGTDVFQP
+244 GVDSNYETDVFQP
-257 LMNHIGELSEQPY
+257 LMNHIGELSEHPY

-284 HVRALAFAIADGA
+284 HVRSLAFAIADGA

-320 TLGLADPFLYQLVPT
+320 TLGLTDPFLYRLVST
-335 LTEQMGE
+335 LTEQMGG
-342 AYPELRPAQEKV
+342 AYPELLPAQEKV

-369 DHGLELFEG
+369 DHGLELFDG
-378 MVDQAESEGRGEI
+378 MVERAEAEGRREI
-391 RGEEAFKLYDT
+391 RGEEAFRLYDT
-402 YGFPP
+402 YGFPL
-407 DLTQLMADERG
+407 DLTQLMAGERS

-427 AEMEEQRARSRVGG
+427 AEMEEQRTRSRAGG
-441 KAVDAAGTGPAGPAT
+441 KAVDARAT
-456 GVAGRAPGRLS
+456 GAAGRATGTS
-467 SEAGAP
+467 SGTSSGAASGP

-478 YDTLSVDQTSVVARE
+478 YETLSASRTSVVACANG
-493 DGSVVL
+493 DVVL
-499 AETPFYTE
+499 AETPFYAE
-507 AGGQVGDTGWLET
+507 SGGQVGDTGWLET
-520 EAGDRIAVLDTTR
+520 EAGDRIAVLDATR
-533 DGDVVIHH
+533 DGDIVIHR
-541 CDPDDVSG
+541 CDPDGASG
-549 LEPGMTVAAYVD
+549 LEPGMAVAAHVD
-561 AARRQSIMRNH
+561 QARRQSITRNH

-584 TLGAHVEQRGSVV
+584 ILGAHVEQRGSVV

-609 GAATRDELNA
+609 GAVARDELDA
-619 VERRVNELIWENIGV
+619 IERTVNELIWRNIGV

-642 DARSQGAMALF
+642 DARSRGAMALF

-664 RIGGVS
+664 RIGDVS

-699 ERRIEALTGSAAY
+699 ERRIEALTGTAAY
-712 EAVKWDQGLVEGTAE
+712 EAVKRDEGLIAGTAE
-727 ALKSEPE
+727 ALRCEPD
-734 DLVKRAGDLTARV
+734 DLAKRAGDLNARV

-758 TDTARNWIDDMI
+758 TDSARNWIDDLI
-770 GGAVDAAGV
+770 GAAVDAGGV
-779 SVAAGRVECPDID
+779 SVAAGRVACPDID
-792 TLRAMGDTLR
+792 TLRAMGDTVR
-802 ERLSGTAVGVLFA
+802 ERLAGAAVGILFA

-821 VCIVVVTDGAISGNG
+821 VCIVVVTDAAISGHG

-869 RIDEAVTQAPEVVA
+869 RIDEAVEQAPGVVG

>member
-1 MTGAELRRSFTG
+1 MTGAELRKSFTG
-13 FFADRDHTVVPSAS
+13 FFADRGHTVVPSAS

-49 FLGRSTRDYVRAAD
+49 FLGRSTRDYARATD

-113 LTEKWGL
+113 LTGAWGL

-131 EDDEAELLWQRHTGV
+131 EDDEAESLWQRHTGV
-146 PADRILRFDE
+146 TADRILRFDE

-181 GRCDREDDPD
+181 ERCGRKDDPD

-201 RYVEIWNLVF
+201 RFVEIWNLVF
-211 IQYDRGTEG
+211 IQYNRGTG
-220 ALTPLPSRHVDTGM
+220 GVLTPLPARHVDTGM
-234 GFERMLTILQ
+234 GFERMLSILQ
-244 GVDSNYGTDVFQP
+244 GVDSNYETDVFQP
-257 LMNHIGELSEQPY
+257 LMNHIGELSEHPY
-270 AEGDTAVA
+270 AEGDTAMA

-284 HVRALAFAIADGA
+284 HVRALGFAIADGA

-320 TLGLADPFLYQLVPT
+320 TLGLADPFLYRLVPT
-335 LTEQMGE
+335 LTDQMGS

-354 QTVVRSEEEAFGRTL
+354 QTVIRSEEEAFGRTL
-369 DHGLELFEG
+369 DHGLELFEAI
-378 MVDQAESEGRGEI
+378 VDRAESEGRREI

-402 YGFPP
+402 YGFPV

-427 AEMEEQRARSRVGG
+427 AEMAEQRTRSSKAR
-441 KAVDAAGTGPAGPAT
+441 KT
-456 GVAGRAPGRLS
+456 
-467 SEAGAP
+467 AGAP
-473 TRFVG
+473 SMTANLEVESPEPTEFEG
-478 YDTLSVDQTSVVARE
+478 YKTLTLDEVEVFSCRDGRVILART
-493 DGSVVL
+493 
-499 AETPFYTE
+499 AFYGE
-507 AGGQVGDTGWLET
+507 SGGQVGDTGWLDT

-533 DGDVVIHH
+533 EDKLIVHH
-541 CDPDDVSG
+541 CDPDNVTG
-549 LEPGMTVAAYVD
+549 LEPGMVVSAHVD
-561 AARRQSIMRNH
+561 EARRQSIMRNH

-609 GAATRDELNA
+609 GAVTRDELNA
-619 VERRVNELIWENIGV
+619 IERRVNELIWRNLGV

-642 DARSQGAMALF
+642 DARNRGAMALF

-664 RIGGVS
+664 RIGDVS
-670 MELCGGTHLG
+670 MELCGGTHLDD
-680 ATGGIGMFRLVRE
+680 TGGIGLFRLVRE

-699 ERRIEALTGSAAY
+699 ERRVEALTGTAAY
-712 EAVKWDQGLVEGTAE
+712 EAVKRDEALIARTAE
-727 ALKSEPE
+727 ALKCEPD
-734 DLVKRAGDLTARV
+734 DLAGKAGDLNARV

-758 TDTARNWIDDMI
+758 ADSARNWIDDLI
-770 GGAVDAAGV
+770 EGTVEVDGV
-779 SVAAGRVECPDID
+779 SVAAGRVACPDID
-792 TLRAMGDTLR
+792 TLRAMGDTVR
-802 ERLSGTAVGVLFA
+802 ERLSGAAVGVLFA

-821 VCIVVVTDGAISGNG
+821 VCIVVVTDGAISGHG

-869 RIDEAVTQAPEVVA
+869 RIDEAAAQAPGVVG
-883 KHLRDA
+883 KHLQETGP

>member
-1 MTGAELRRSFTG
+1 MTGAELRKSFTG
-13 FFADRDHTVVPSAS
+13 FFAERDHTIVPSAS

-49 FLGRSTRDYVRAAD
+49 FLGKSTREYVRAVD
-63 YQKCIRAGGKHND
+63 FQKCIRAGGKHND

-113 LTEKWGL
+113 LTERWEL
-120 SADRL
+120 PAERL

-131 EDDEAELLWQRHTGV
+131 EDDEAEALWHRHTGI
-146 PADRILRFDE
+146 AGDRVLRFDE

-181 GRCDREDDPD
+181 ERCGRKDDPG

-211 IQYDRGTEG
+211 IQYDRAADG

-234 GFERMLTILQ
+234 GFERMLSILQ
-244 GVDSNYGTDVFQP
+244 GVESNYETDVFRP
-257 LMNHIGELSEQPY
+257 LMDHIGELSQHPY
-270 AEGDTAVA
+270 TEGDTAMA

-307 LRRILRRAARYGR
+307 LRRILRRAARFGR
-320 TLGLADPFLYQLVPT
+320 NLGLSDPFLYRLVPT
-335 LTEQMGE
+335 LNEEMGA
-342 AYPELRPAQEKV
+342 AYPELVSAREKV
-354 QTVVRSEEEAFGRTL
+354 EQVIRSEEENFGRTL
-369 DHGLELFEG
+369 DHGIELFEDIVERAG
-378 MVDQAESEGRGEI
+378 AEGRNEI

-402 YGFPP
+402 YGFPV
-407 DLTQLMADERG
+407 DLTRLMANEKDM
-418 LTVDLAGFE
+418 TVDMAGFE
-427 AEMEEQRARSRVGG
+427 SEMEAQRARSRVGG
-441 KAVDAAGTGPAGPAT
+441 KPVDVRATSGTGSPTVRAGGEVRSTGPTVFTGYEKLTDEAAGI
-456 GVAGRAPGRLS
+456 VACSG
-467 SEAGAP
+467 
-473 TRFVG
+473 
-478 YDTLSVDQTSVVARE
+478 
-493 DGSVVL
+493 GSVIL
-499 AETPFYTE
+499 TETPFYAE
-507 AGGQVGDTGWLET
+507 SGGQVGDTGWLET
-520 EAGDRIAVLDTTR
+520 EAGDSIDVQDSTR
-533 DGDVVIHH
+533 DGDTIIHH
-541 CDPDDVSG
+541 CDPDSASV
-549 LEPGMTVAAYVD
+549 LEPGMTVTARVD

-597 DPDRLRFDFAHF
+597 APDRLRFDFSHF
-609 GAATRDELNA
+609 SAVTADERNA
-619 VERRVNELIWENIGV
+619 IERRVNELVWENIGV
-634 EWFETDLE
+634 EPFETDLE
-642 DARSQGAMALF
+642 DARSQGAMMLF
-653 TEKYDD
+653 TEKYPD

-664 RIGGVS
+664 RIGEVS
-670 MELCGGTHLG
+670 LELCGGTHLG
-680 ATGGIGMFRLVRE
+680 ATGEIGLFRLVRE

-699 ERRIEALTGSAAY
+699 VRRVEALTGAGAY
-712 EAVKWDQGLVEGTAE
+712 EAVKRDEGIVAGAAE

-734 DLVKRAGDLTARV
+734 DLVKRAGDLTAKV

-758 TDTARNWIDDMI
+758 SDSGRNWVDDLVNK
-770 GGAVDAAGV
+770 AVEADGV
-779 SVAAGRVECPDID
+779 AVAAGRVECPDMD

-802 ERLSGTAVGVLFA
+802 ERLSGA
-815 SFDERP
+815 
-821 VCIVVVTDGAISGNG
+821 
-836 LHAGRLARDVAAFI
+836 AGRR
-850 GGGGGGKAHMA
+850 
-861 QAGGKDAS
+861 
-869 RIDEAVTQAPEVVA
+869 AVRQ
-883 KHLRDA
+883 LRGTPRLHRRGHR